1 MLFTSQRLVGI
12 VDSQLTNSFL
22 TIILDIYFA
31 NLKTYWYTC
40 LEYKRIRIRE
50 ISYLLRIGRCT
61 FKPYLILFIKLTDFK
76 PFMPQ
81 RTLYIPCTM
90 KIHSSQ
96 SKYNY
101 FLAGSKSTFIQMYTL
116 VHNSNLFGT
125 FHYKKASKNSTKNSA
140 A

>member
-1 MLFTSQRLVGI
+1 MVTKCYIQSLLKTLVIYFSKTCWHSWFPTYKFLFNEHPWHL
-12 VDSQLTNSFL
+12 
-22 TIILDIYFA
+22 FA

-90 KIHSSQ
+90 KVHPSP

-101 FLAGSKSTFIQMYTL
+101 FLEDSKSTFIQKYTL
-116 VHNSNLFGT
+116 VHHSNLFGT
-125 FHYKKASKNSTKNSA
+125 FHY
-140 A
+140 